1 MRIYSILFW
10 FIFFVPQLSLSQSND
25 MLELDTTI
33 RLPFLVDHISNDQ
46 SGNIF
51 VVSNRGVVV
60 KYNVKGDSLLSYSP
74 KKNSNINL
82 IEAGNGLKTFLF
94 YKDFQQYVFLDQYL
108 TASSF
113 FSFYPDKIGY
123 AELATI
129 SSDNNIWV
137 VDATNFSIK
146 KYNIEANILEVVS
159 PLGIILD
166 PDEYSIDY
174 MREYQNLLFL
184 YDKNKGIFL
193 FDNFGSL
200 QRKFVLPGLDFLNFY
215 GDHIY
220 YIKDG
225 FLTFMNIYN
234 GALYGIPLPHYES
247 FNFALRF
254 SSKIFLFTK
263 EEMSI
268 YNIISN

>member
-1 MRIYSILFW
+1 M
-10 FIFFVPQLSLSQSND
+10 
-25 MLELDTTI
+25 
-33 RLPFLVDHISNDQ
+33 
-46 SGNIF
+46 
-51 VVSNRGVVV
+51 
-60 KYNVKGDSLLSYSP
+60 
-74 KKNSNINL
+74 
-82 IEAGNGLKTFLF
+82 
-94 YKDFQQYVFLDQYL
+94 
-108 TASSF
+108 
-113 FSFYPDKIGY
+113 IGY

-137 VDATNFSIK
+137 VDATDFSIK
-146 KYNIEANILEVVS
+146 KYNVEANILDVVS
-159 PLGIILD
+159 PLDIILD
-166 PDEYSIDY
+166 ADDY
-174 MREYQNLLFL
+174 QVDYIREYQNLLFL

-200 QRKFVLPGLDFLNFY
+200 QRKFTLPGLDFLNFY

-247 FNFALRF
+247 FNYALRYN
-254 SSKIFLFTK
+254 SKVYLFTR